1 MTVCKLPSLLHMRAA
16 AIMEVSGVNEEY
28 KTGTDRYKALFSQTN
43 NMILY
48 FDADGTVCEKND
60 AVCRNLGC
68 DMDETICIQDIFRTC
83 MTLKTVV

>member
-1 MTVCKLPSLLHMRAA
+1 MRAA

-60 AVCRNLGC
+60 AVCRNLG
-68 DMDETICIQDIFRTC
+68 
-83 MTLKTVV
+83 

>member
-1 MTVCKLPSLLHMRAA
+1 MRAA

-48 FDADGTVCEKND
+48 FDADGTVCEKMMQCVEILD
-60 AVCRNLGC
+60 AIWMRLSV
-68 DMDETICIQDIFRTC
+68 FRIYSG
-83 MTLKTVV
+83 LA